1 MKNTVNPPAI
11 MNNLLDSKR
20 YKTMELRPGELVP
33 QLRND
38 YPDDDPYV
46 RLYQPTYIR
55 SLRFDETYPYVDDS
69 WQGRFWRWVGQYV
82 FRHIVEG
89 WMLRLQMG
97 WKVEGRHWLR
107 QYSRQLVGG
116 AITVANHCHR
126 HDCEA
131 VLFAVRT
138 KLTRTR
144 IPMFAANFNTKD
156 LNFLRMVGG
165 VPLPPAEMGM
175 KAMKQFNEA
184 FDEFHRRGYWFH
196 VFPEACKWDW
206 YKPLRP
212 FQKGAFSMSY
222 KYGMP
227 IVPCVITWRKRT
239 GFYRLFGPKE
249 MPLMTVRILE
259 PLMPDTSAPRRQ
271 EVDRLRQAAHQAMC
285 EAAGIVRNSWPET
298 EELDA

>member
-1 MKNTVNPPAI
+1 MIDLRKN
-11 MNNLLDSKR
+11 KR
-20 YKTMELRPGELVP
+20 YQDLRLRPGTVVP
-33 QLRND
+33 QLRDD
-38 YPDDDPYV
+38 YPEDNPYV
-46 RLYQPTYIR
+46 RLYQPEYIR
-55 SLRFDETYPYVDDS
+55 DLRFDEHYPYVDDS
-69 WQGRFWRWVGQYV
+69 WQGRFWRFAGQYG
-82 FRHIVEG
+82 FRHIVLM
-89 WMLRLQMG
+89 MLRFQMG
-97 WKVEGRHWLR
+97 WKVEGRHWLK
-107 QYSRQLVGG
+107 QYSNELKGG

-138 KLTRTR
+138 NLVTTR

-175 KAMKQFNEA
+175 QAMKRFNEA

-196 VFPEACKWDW
+196 IFPEACKWDW

-227 IVPCVITWRKRT
+227 IIPCTITWRKRT
-239 GFYRLFGPKE
+239 GLYRLFGPKE
-249 MPLMTVRILE
+249 MPLMTVRICE
-259 PLMPDTSAPRRQ
+259 PIVPDTAAPRKA
-271 EVDRLRQAAHQAMC
+271 EVDRLLH
-285 EAAGIVRNSWPET
+285 EARRRMLEAGDILENSWPAQE
-298 EELDA
+298 A

>member
-1 MKNTVNPPAI
+1 MLHQN
-11 MNNLLDSKR
+11 KR
-20 YKTMELRPGELVP
+20 YRDL
-33 QLRND
+33 QLREGTVVPALRSD
-38 YPDDDPYV
+38 YPADEPYV
-46 RLYQPTYIR
+46 RLYQPEYIR
-55 SLRFDETYPYVDDS
+55 SLTFDEHYPYIDDS
-69 WQGRFWRWVGQYV
+69 RQGRMWRFLGQHF
-82 FRHIVEG
+82 FRHIVTL
-89 WMLRLQMG
+89 MLRLQMG

-107 QYSRQLVGG
+107 QYRQQLQGG

-138 KLTRTR
+138 NLLTTR

-175 KAMKQFNEA
+175 AAMKQFNAA

-212 FQKGAFSMSY
+212 FQKGAFTMSY
-222 KYGMP
+222 KYAMP
-227 IVPCVITWRKRT
+227 IIPCTITWRKRT
-239 GFYRLFGPKE
+239 GIYRLFAPKDV
-249 MPLMTVRILE
+249 PLMTVRICE
-259 PLMPDTSAPRRQ
+259 PVLPDTNAPRKA
-271 EVDRLRQAAHQAMC
+271 EVDRLLSVARERMLHAADILH
-285 EAAGIVRNSWPET
+285 NTWPET
-298 EELDA
+298 

>member
-1 MKNTVNPPAI
+1 MMDLLKN
-11 MNNLLDSKR
+11 KR
-20 YKTMELRPGELVP
+20 YQDLSLRPGTVVP
-33 QLRND
+33 QLRDD
-38 YPDDDPYV
+38 YPEDDPYV
-46 RLYQPTYIR
+46 RLYQPEYVR
-55 SLRFDETYPYVDDS
+55 DLCFDEQYPYVDDS
-69 WQGRFWRWVGQYV
+69 WQGRFWRCVGQYF
-82 FRHIVEG
+82 FRHIVI
-89 WMLRLQMG
+89 WIMLRLQMG
-97 WKVEGRHWLR
+97 WKVEGRQWLR
-107 QYSRQLVGG
+107 QYRQQLKGG
-116 AITVANHCHR
+116 AITVGNHCHR

-138 KLTRTR
+138 NLLTTR

-175 KAMKQFNEA
+175 KAMKQFNLA

-227 IVPCVITWRKRT
+227 IVPCMITWRKRT
-239 GFYRLFGPKE
+239 GIYRLFGPKE
-249 MPLMTVRILE
+249 RPLMTLRICE
-259 PLMPDTSAPRRQ
+259 PVLPDTQAPRKA
-271 EVDRLRQAAHQAMC
+271 EVDRLLSESRRRML
-285 EAAGIVRNSWPET
+285 EAGDILQNSWPEQ
-298 EELDA
+298 L

>member
-1 MKNTVNPPAI
+1 MISLESN
-11 MNNLLDSKR
+11 KR
-20 YKTMELRPGELVP
+20 YAQLQLRPGAVVP
-33 QLRND
+33 QLRDD
-38 YPDDDPYV
+38 YPEDNPYV
-46 RLYQPTYIR
+46 RLYQPEYIR
-55 SLRFDETYPYVDDS
+55 DLVFDEHYPYVDDS
-69 WQGRFWRWVGQYV
+69 GQGRFWRCVGQYF
-82 FRHIVEG
+82 FRHIVVLI
-89 WMLRLQMG
+89 MLKLQMG
-97 WKVEGRHWLR
+97 WKVEGRGWLKQYR
-107 QYSRQLVGG
+107 QQLKDG

-138 KLTRTR
+138 NLLTTR

-175 KAMKQFNEA
+175 QAMKQFNAA

-227 IVPCVITWRKRT
+227 IVPCMITWRKRT
-239 GFYRLFGPKE
+239 GIYRLFGPKE
-249 MPLMTVRILE
+249 MPLMTVRICE
-259 PLMPDTSAPRRQ
+259 PILPDTSAPRKT
-271 EVDRLRQAAHQAMC
+271 EVDRLLNEARQRML
-285 EAAGIVRNSWPET
+285 EAGDILHNSWP
-298 EELDA
+298 AQP